1 MKNERIIL
9 GGIIFGLGIIWTV
22 ICFFTLLIM
31 LIYSIP
37 LIIIGL
43 IIILNKKE
51 DEIEQRQDLNK
62 IKTKE

>member
-1 MKNERIIL
+1 MENERIIL

-31 LIYSIP
+31 LMYSIP

>member
-1 MKNERIIL
+1 MENERVIIGSIIL
-9 GGIIFGLGIIWTV
+9 GLGIIWTV
-22 ICFFTLLIM
+22 VCFFTLLIM

-62 IKTKE
+62 IKTKR

>member
-31 LIYSIP
+31 LMYSIP